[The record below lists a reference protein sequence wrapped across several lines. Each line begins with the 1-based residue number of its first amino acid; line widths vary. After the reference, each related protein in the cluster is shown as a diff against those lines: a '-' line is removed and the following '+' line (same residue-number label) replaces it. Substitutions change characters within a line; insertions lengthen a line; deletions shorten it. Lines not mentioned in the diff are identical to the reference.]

1 MVNGKTAGK
10 RAHQPTAYDPSMK
23 VEMSCPTRK
32 KWKPAESRTSRKPP
46 PLAAWPALSGDAA
59 AAPIHFYIVSKGRPD
74 NVRAMHRM
82 LAAGAREGDA
92 PANVTWV
99 VSTEEEVQAYREG
112 GATRVLVGEGL
123 CASRNRAIEDAAGA
137 WCVQLSDDIS
147 GVSLCP
153 DGRVVQDKTDAKEA
167 NRRIRDEAKPVH
179 VSPEYAARR
188 VVQRMLET
196 QTWLGGLYVNTNV
209 ARSLFQP
216 PTSPYHFIVGDF
228 IVVRPGSAPRFDT
241 NMRLKEDYDFT
252 AQHLDVYGAVCRM
265 KPAVRLRQALRQP
278 GWRRGLPHGRP
289 RGGDGRISEAQVG
302 AEGLPAPLPK
312 HAAPERGRAVPEGA
326 REGGLAPEACGADTS
341 CIVRGS
347 LCHCEPVR
355 ALVLHYRAS
364 SKLHDSRTCSLLTPR

>member
-46 PLAAWPALSGDAA
+46 PLAVWPALSGDAA

-112 GATRVLVGEGL
+112 GATHVLVGEGL

-153 DGRVVQDKTDAKEA
+153 DDRVVQDKTDAKEA
-167 NRRIRDEAKPVH
+167 NRRIRGDARPVH

-188 VVQRMLET
+188 VVQCMLET

-265 KPAVRLRQALRQP
+265 NRLYACAKHYVNQGGAVAYRTADREAETVAYLKHKWAQKGYPHLFRNTQRPNEVALCLKEHEKAALR
-278 GWRRGLPHGRP
+278 R
-289 RGGDGRISEAQVG
+289 
-302 AEGLPAPLPK
+302 K
-312 HAAPERGRAVPEGA
+312 HAAQTHHAS
-326 REGGLAPEACGADTS
+326 CADPSATVS
-341 CIVRGS
+341 Q
-347 LCHCEPVR
+347 
-355 ALVLHYRAS
+355 
-364 SKLHDSRTCSLLTPR
+364 